1 LITISTST
9 CEPVH
14 NIIVYFMAK
23 DFLMTADPQNTIE
36 KISRRDMLKTTW
48 AILGGLAFLELG
60 MISLSYMQ
68 PRLAEGEFGGLIT
81 AGRVTDFPNGS
92 VTHIANGRFY
102 LARLADGGF
111 LALYQRC
118 THLGCSVPWDQ
129 DTGQFV
135 CPCHSSGFSVEGDVL
150 DPPAPSPL
158 DLFDISIIGNLLQVD
173 TSQPIQRNN
182 SSPYQVVYA

>member
-1 LITISTST
+1 
-9 CEPVH
+9 
-14 NIIVYFMAK
+14 MAK
-23 DFLMTADPQNTIE
+23 DFLMTTNPQNTNE
-36 KISRRDMLKTTW
+36 KISRRDLLKTTW

-81 AGRVTDFPNGS
+81 AGKVTDFPNGS

-129 DTGQFV
+129 DAGQFV
-135 CPCHSSGFSVEGDVL
+135 CPCHSSSFSVEGDML
-150 DPPAPSPL
+150 NPPAPRPL
-158 DLFDISIIGNLLQVD
+158 DLFDISIIDGLLQVD
-173 TSQPIQRNN
+173 TSQPIQRKDFT
-182 SSPYQVVYA
+182 PDQVVYA